1 MSEPAYT
8 DRNVVQYLLGTL
20 PAPETERLDE
30 LIFTSQEFAEALS
43 AAEKDLVDAYVRGEL
58 SGETLKQFQ
67 SHYLNS
73 PRGRNQVEF
82 ARAFQ
87 EFGAKEVAGGSPSSN
102 MLYTRP
108 SAFRWSVPVAAALIL
123 LAVSGFLLFQNVR
136 LHQQDSR
143 IQAELD
149 HLQEREQQLL
159 KELGNQR
166 TAAAQA
172 EEELSRVRDERA
184 RLDAELNPT
193 GSTRADAL
201 IASLTLSPQ
210 VRGTQA
216 IQSIR
221 IPSDRGLI
229 AARLELEPNNYS
241 TYAVALIDPLSNRV
255 LWQSARVQATG
266 AAGQQVL
273 NVSFRAE
280 LLKTQDYRLKVS
292 GVSPAGATE
301 PLGDYPFR
309 VVK

>member
-8 DRNVVQYLLGTL
+8 DRNVTQYLLGAL

-30 LIFTSQEFAEALS
+30 LSVTSQEFAEALS

-58 SGETLKQFQ
+58 SGDTLKQFQ

-87 EFGAKEVAGGSPSSN
+87 EFGAIEVAGGSPSSN
-102 MLYTRP
+102 ILYARP
-108 SAFRWSVPVAAALIL
+108 SAFRWSVPVAAVIL
-123 LAVSGFLLFQNVR
+123 LAISGFLVFQNLR
-136 LHQQDSR
+136 LHQQNSR
-143 IQAELD
+143 IQTERD
-149 HLQEREQQLL
+149 RLQEREQQLL
-159 KELGNQR
+159 TELGNQR

-184 RLDAELNPT
+184 RLDAELNRT
-193 GSTRADAL
+193 GSARADAV
-201 IASLTLSPQ
+201 IASLILSPQ
-210 VRGTQA
+210 FRGVQA

-255 LWQSARVQATG
+255 LWQSARGQATG
-266 AAGQQVL
+266 AAGQQNL
-273 NVSFRAE
+273 NVTFHAE
-280 LLKTQDYRLKVS
+280 LLETQDYLLKVS
-292 GVSPAGATE
+292 GVSSAGATE